1 MNRSGHLLRSACIVS
16 GSSYRSIVSPDLKD
30 YSVCPSLPI
39 VQSIGAPSESIR
51 VQSERCPIAT
61 GPAPV
66 GLPCDPWVGGTAP
79 VKQTPGSEPIYTA
92 VQTTPASATTARRN
106 AAAVYQASQDRFA
119 QYRSTYVAPP
129 DPIPSLPNPVP
140 VVNPPQCIILR
151 YEGSKPPT

>member
-1 MNRSGHLLRSACIVS
+1 MNRSGHLLRSACSIS
-16 GSSYRSIVSPDLKD
+16 GSSCSYRSFPLPESISCCSPPSIT
-30 YSVCPSLPI
+30 SV
-39 VQSIGAPSESIR
+39 GAPSESIR
-51 VQSERCPIAT
+51 VQSELCPIAT

-79 VKQTPGSEPIYTA
+79 VVQTPGSGPVYVA

-129 DPIPSLPNPVP
+129 PPMPSLPNPVP

-151 YEGSKPPT
+151 YEGSKPPA